1 MPHATRKWEVHPGRN
16 RFCCEGRIMMA
27 KQVGIFY
34 VTVGLIVAT
43 SCTFFIFE
51 YVYNFQYLVEYTWS
65 FLSTLFVLDII
76 LGIDLFLFFA
86 WLAMACNFN
95 KMKFSYK
102 KIWNNIEYSTFYTI
116 LLGLV
121 AD

>member
-1 MPHATRKWEVHPGRN
+1 MSSNNLYHMMCVSVMLLLVKWCILVTSCFLNNFFFNLSMPHATRKWEVYPGRN

-51 YVYNFQYLVEYTWS
+51 
-65 FLSTLFVLDII
+65 
-76 LGIDLFLFFA
+76 
-86 WLAMACNFN
+86 
-95 KMKFSYK
+95 
-102 KIWNNIEYSTFYTI
+102 
-116 LLGLV
+116 
-121 AD
+121 